1 MIKKDLFKI
10 IDYIIKRPKTVVI
23 ILVLIALSPLFINLI
38 KKFPLD
44 GFGYTFNLLMFKLFE
59 LEGIHVTS

>member
-23 ILVLIALSPLFINLI
+23 ILVLIALSPLFINII
-38 KKFPLD
+38 KF
-44 GFGYTFNLLMFKLFE
+44 
-59 LEGIHVTS
+59 

>member
-1 MIKKDLFKI
+1 MIKKNLFKI

-38 KKFPLD
+38 KF
-44 GFGYTFNLLMFKLFE
+44 
-59 LEGIHVTS
+59 

>member
-23 ILVLIALSPLFINLI
+23 VLVLIALSHLFINLI
-38 KKFPLD
+38 KF
-44 GFGYTFNLLMFKLFE
+44 
-59 LEGIHVTS
+59 

>member
-10 IDYIIKRPKTVVI
+10 IDYIIKRPKAVVI

-38 KKFPLD
+38 KF
-44 GFGYTFNLLMFKLFE
+44 
-59 LEGIHVTS
+59 

>member
-23 ILVLIALSPLFINLI
+23 VLVLIALSPLFINLI
-38 KKFPLD
+38 KF
-44 GFGYTFNLLMFKLFE
+44 
-59 LEGIHVTS
+59 

>member
-10 IDYIIKRPKTVVI
+10 IDYIIKGPKTVVI

-38 KKFPLD
+38 KF
-44 GFGYTFNLLMFKLFE
+44 
-59 LEGIHVTS
+59 

>member
-23 ILVLIALSPLFINLI
+23 ILVLIALSTLFINLI
-38 KKFPLD
+38 KF
-44 GFGYTFNLLMFKLFE
+44 
-59 LEGIHVTS
+59 

>member
-23 ILVLIALSPLFINLI
+23 LLVLIALSPLFINLI
-38 KKFPLD
+38 KF
-44 GFGYTFNLLMFKLFE
+44 
-59 LEGIHVTS
+59 

>member
-23 ILVLIALSPLFINLI
+23 ILVLIALSPMIIRLI
-38 KKFPLD
+38 K
-44 GFGYTFNLLMFKLFE
+44 
-59 LEGIHVTS
+59 I